1 MLQRT
6 YLHFIEEEA
15 TNSQAGKGTDSTW
28 GVVAGE
34 AGWWVEIKKRA
45 EGPHGLRAFL
55 YQVTESSSGVTT

>member
-1 MLQRT
+1 MLQHT

-34 AGWWVEIKKRA
+34 AGWYIGVKKEVLNLQDDIVNCRL
-45 EGPHGLRAFL
+45 H
-55 YQVTESSSGVTT
+55 